1 MNIVWYVPWYHIECN
16 SVPHVVREESE
27 LTFFPFFLPFFC
39 LIIDYPGTIFAQIF
53 AQRSSIHLKVH
64 DFLNLVEKKEAER
77 MVHLG
82 VLFDSVVRF
91 FVFVVNAC
99 VQACVF
105 FWGVLFQYLK

>member
-1 MNIVWYVPWYHIECN
+1 
-16 SVPHVVREESE
+16 
-27 LTFFPFFLPFFC
+27 

-99 VQACVF
+99 VHIACVF
-105 FWGVLFQYLK
+105 FLGGLVVPIFETKQETYHAFFQGCGRDRYAAW

>member
-1 MNIVWYVPWYHIECN
+1 
-16 SVPHVVREESE
+16 
-27 LTFFPFFLPFFC
+27 
-39 LIIDYPGTIFAQIF
+39 
-53 AQRSSIHLKVH
+53 VH
-64 DFLNLVEKKEAER
+64 DFLNLVEKKEAKR